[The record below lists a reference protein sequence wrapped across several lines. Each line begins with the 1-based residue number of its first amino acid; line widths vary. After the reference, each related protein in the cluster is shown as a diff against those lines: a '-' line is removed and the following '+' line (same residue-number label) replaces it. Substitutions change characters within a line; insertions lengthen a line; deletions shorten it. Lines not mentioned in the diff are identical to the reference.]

1 MLERGCLPGCK
12 GVDGYLSHAGHHAGC
27 PSSDVVPYP
36 PRDVG
41 LCCYWACF
49 LLGVGTLLPWN
60 ALVSAV
66 DIFSFI
72 YPGANVEYTFAVSYT
87 VTLFIT
93 TLLLGMVTGGLLG
106 RMYTGYATL
115 GACLLVFCINSAP
128 APGVSTMM
136 ASLAALGDALAQV
149 QWAAGTGGA
158 PRGRCNFKPLFTL
171 RLFTL
176 SYPDAPTPPHP
187 TPTECPL

>member
-1 MLERGCLPGCK
+1 MSRLCGSYASGSFGNHVCNKFRSCGSNGLLTWSCGLHDVGILYRIVLWRHLYSMLLAPTTTPSVTSCRMLERGCLPGCK

-27 PSSDVVPYP
+27 PSSHVVPYP

-87 VTLFIT
+87 VTLFI
-93 TLLLGMVTGGLLG
+93 M
-106 RMYTGYATL
+106 
-115 GACLLVFCINSAP
+115 
-128 APGVSTMM
+128 
-136 ASLAALGDALAQV
+136 
-149 QWAAGTGGA
+149 
-158 PRGRCNFKPLFTL
+158 
-171 RLFTL
+171 
-176 SYPDAPTPPHP
+176 
-187 TPTECPL
+187 